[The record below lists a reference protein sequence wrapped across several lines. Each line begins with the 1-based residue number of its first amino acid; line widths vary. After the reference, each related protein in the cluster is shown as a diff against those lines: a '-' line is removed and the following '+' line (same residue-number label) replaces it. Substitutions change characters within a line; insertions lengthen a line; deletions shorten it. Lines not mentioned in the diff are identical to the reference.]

1 MAATPLALPIFAIT
15 LFVSAFL
22 LFLVQPMIGKMIL
35 PSLGGTPQVWNTCQ
49 MFLAGHRIRL
59 EVSSSAFPKYPRNLN
74 TGEALGKSSR
84 MLTAQQR
91 IYHDEKHPSHVILPI
106 VPLGR

>member
-1 MAATPLALPIFAIT
+1 MDKEALIEPGRIYEYNIDA
-15 LFVSAFL
+15 
-22 LFLVQPMIGKMIL
+22 
-35 PSLGGTPQVWNTCQ
+35 WNTCQ

-91 IYHDEKHPSHVILPI
+91 IYHDEKHPSHIVLPV
-106 VPLGR
+106 VPWGKK